1 MNYSLSFYAS
11 KPYNRMIK
19 LKRKWWQIR
28 YRYRKES
35 GVETLRHSLVL
46 NEQEGKLLLLKS
58 PEGPIFTMLFKAM
71 GANNIAQVQLEEV
84 QPRTEYS
91 RTNLVLNSNN

>member
-1 MNYSLSFYAS
+1 MNYVLSFYGS
-11 KPYNRMIK
+11 KPYKRMVK

-35 GVETLRHSLVL
+35 GIETLLHTLDL
-46 NEQEGKLLLLKS
+46 NEREGKLLLLKG
-58 PEGPIFTMLFKAM
+58 PTDPIFTMLFEAM
-71 GANNIAQVQLEEV
+71 GVSSVTQVQLEEV